1 MANIILNGK
10 DRVYN
15 QEKISYAQVI
25 ALAFSNM
32 KSQDRPRIASIT
44 FKDANQEKMEGIL
57 SPKGSVKIK
66 EGTKFTCHVTS
77 NA

>member
-1 MANIILNGK
+1 MAKIILNAK
-10 DRVYN
+10 ERIYN

-25 ALAFSNM
+25 ALAFSNI
-32 KSQDRPRIASIT
+32 KSKDRPRIASIT
-44 FKDANQEKMEGIL
+44 FKDANQEKTEGIL
-57 SPKGSVKIK
+57 GPKKSVKIK